1 MDNQNEML
9 EAIHYLNSRLLDI
22 SNSLKGINKTLKN
35 LDNGICTWVDD
46 NRNDGKKI
54 VSELDDM
61 KDAMK
66 GIQSA
71 IYDTEG

>member
-46 NRNDGKKI
+46 NRSDGKKI
-54 VSELDDM
+54 AKALEKLENTITNTSFT
-61 KDAMK
+61 
-66 GIQSA
+66 QPF
-71 IYDTEG
+71 

>member
-1 MDNQNEML
+1 MDKQTEML
-9 EAIHYLNSRLLDI
+9 EAIHYLNSRLHDI
-22 SNSLKGINKTLKN
+22 SNSLEKISKTLAN
-35 LDNGICTWVDD
+35 TANGICTWVDD

-71 IYDTEG
+71 IYATEK